1 MVIFVGYNNGSMKRI
16 IYALILASVFM
27 ASCSDEVTL
36 TPGISFLTPGPE
48 VLEETAIF
56 RVIGQPFSS
65 IDSLT
70 IPVVFGG
77 TAERG
82 VDYEASAD
90 HFTFKGE
97 NLTDSIVI
105 FTKKL
110 GTGRKVSLS
119 LQIPEGFTAGK
130 YAMSEFKLQDNFG
143 YLSFESARGFIA
155 DTTSYAIAISDST
168 GKAKVLSKKAT
179 FSFSVNTEKSTAV
192 EGEDFQILG
201 PSELELAA
209 GKSYTE
215 FLIAPIGDS
224 PKEGKDKIVLNIT
237 SDEKFAAGK
246 FAEMELNILRSDL
259 SVLDGRWQIDTL
271 LTDSLHFESIWGTQC
286 TGYDLLP
293 KFSGSDR
300 FDIYFLN
307 GLFDPAFRSGLKQY
321 FTGDS
326 NIVFGEEMEITD
338 LDGKA
343 KTVQLISLDKT
354 NRYFSSEE
362 SSEDTLSY
370 VGIYLYKEVIDE
382 IEEDMMEFYFLDH
395 TSKSFMPELESSGA
409 YGPEKPVA
417 VDPKLYLCATFRR
430 I

>member
-27 ASCSDEVTL
+27 ASCSDEVSL
-36 TPGISFLTPGPE
+36 TPGISFLTPAPE
-48 VLEETAIF
+48 VFEETAIF

-65 IDSLT
+65 IDSLK

-77 TAERG
+77 SAEKG

-110 GTGRKVSLS
+110 GTGKKVSLS

-130 YAMSEFKLQDNFG
+130 YAMSEFKLQDNYG

-155 DTTSYAIAISDST
+155 DTTSYTITISDST
-168 GKAKVLSKKAT
+168 GKAKVLNKETAI
-179 FSFSVNTEKSTAV
+179 SFSVNKEKSTAV
-192 EGEDFQILG
+192 EGEDFQIFG
-201 PSELELAA
+201 AEELKLPA
-209 GKSYTE
+209 GKSFTE
-215 FLIAPIGDS
+215 FHIAPIGDS
-224 PKEGKDKIVLNIT
+224 PKNGRDKIVLNIT
-237 SDEKFAAGK
+237 ADEKFAAGK
-246 FAEMELNILRSDL
+246 IAEMELNILRSDL

-271 LTDSLHFESIWGTQC
+271 LTDSLHFENIWGIQC
-286 TGYDLLP
+286 TGYDLAP
-293 KFSGSDR
+293 KFNSSDR

-307 GLFDPAFRSGLKQY
+307 GLFDPAFRSSLKQ
-321 FTGDS
+321 FFIGDS
-326 NIVFGEEMEITD
+326 NIAFGEELEITD
-338 LDGKA
+338 LEGNA

-362 SSEDTLSY
+362 ASADTLSY
-370 VGIYLYKEVIDE
+370 VGIYLYKEIIDE
-382 IEEDMMEFYFLDH
+382 VEEEMMEFYFLDH
-395 TSKSFMPELESSGA
+395 TSKSFMPELESSNA
-409 YGPEKPVA
+409 YGTEKPVA
-417 VDPKLYLCATFRR
+417 TDPKLYLCATFRKD
-430 I
+430 

>member
-27 ASCSDEVTL
+27 ASCSDEVSL
-36 TPGISFLTPGPE
+36 TPGISFLTPDPE
-48 VLEETAIF
+48 VFEETAIF

-65 IDSLT
+65 IDSLK

-77 TAERG
+77 SAEKG

-110 GTGRKVSLS
+110 GTGKKVSLS

-130 YAMSEFKLQDNFG
+130 YAMSEFKLQDNYG

-155 DTTSYAIAISDST
+155 DTTSYAITISDST
-168 GKAKVLSKKAT
+168 GKAKVLNKETAI
-179 FSFSVNTEKSTAV
+179 SFSVNKEKSTAV
-192 EGEDFQILG
+192 EGEDFQIFG
-201 PSELELAA
+201 AEELKLPA
-209 GKSYTE
+209 GKSFTE
-215 FLIAPIGDS
+215 FHIAPIGDS
-224 PKEGKDKIVLNIT
+224 PKNGRDKIVLNIT
-237 SDEKFAAGK
+237 ADEKFATGK
-246 FAEMELNILRSDL
+246 IAEMELNILRSDL

-271 LTDSLHFESIWGTQC
+271 LTDSLHFENIWGTQC
-286 TGYDLLP
+286 TGYDLVP
-293 KFSGSDR
+293 KFNSSDR

-307 GLFDPAFRSGLKQY
+307 GLFDPAFRSSLKQ
-321 FTGDS
+321 FFIGDS
-326 NIVFGEEMEITD
+326 NIAFGEELEITD
-338 LDGKA
+338 LEGNA

-362 SSEDTLSY
+362 ASADTLSY
-370 VGIYLYKEVIDE
+370 VGIYLYKEIIDE
-382 IEEDMMEFYFLDH
+382 VEEEMMEFYVLDH

-409 YGPEKPVA
+409 YGAEKPVA
-417 VDPKLYLCATFRR
+417 TDPKLYLCATFRKD
-430 I
+430 

>member
-1 MVIFVGYNNGSMKRI
+1 MKRI
-16 IYALILASVFM
+16 IYTLVLASVFM
-27 ASCSDEVTL
+27 ASCSDEVSL
-36 TPGISFLTPGPE
+36 TPGISFLTPDPE
-48 VLEETAIF
+48 ILEETAIF

-77 TAERG
+77 SAERG

-97 NLTDSIVI
+97 SLTDSIVI

-130 YAMSEFKLQDNFG
+130 YAMSEFKLQDNYG
-143 YLSFESARGFIA
+143 YLSFGSARGFIA
-155 DTTSYAIAISDST
+155 DTTSYAISISDST

-179 FSFSVNTEKSTAV
+179 FSFSVNTEKSTAT

-201 PSELELAA
+201 SSELVLPA

-215 FLIAPIGDS
+215 FIIAPIGDT
-224 PKEGKDKIVLNIT
+224 PKKGRDKIVLNIT

-286 TGYDLLP
+286 TGYDLVP
-293 KFSGSDR
+293 KYNFSDR

-307 GLFDPAFRSGLKQY
+307 GLFDPSFRSGLKQF

-326 NIVFGEEMEITD
+326 NIAFGEELEITD
-338 LDGKA
+338 LEGNA
-343 KTVQLISLDKT
+343 KTVQMISLDKT

-362 SSEDTLSY
+362 ASADTLSY
-370 VGIYLYKEVIDE
+370 VGVYLYKEVIDE
-382 IEEDMMEFYFLDH
+382 VEEDMMEFYFLDH
-395 TSKSFMPELESSGA
+395 TSKSFMPELESGNIYDA
-409 YGPEKPVA
+409 EKPVA
-417 VDPKLYLCATFRR
+417 TDPKLYLCATFRR
-430 I
+430 N